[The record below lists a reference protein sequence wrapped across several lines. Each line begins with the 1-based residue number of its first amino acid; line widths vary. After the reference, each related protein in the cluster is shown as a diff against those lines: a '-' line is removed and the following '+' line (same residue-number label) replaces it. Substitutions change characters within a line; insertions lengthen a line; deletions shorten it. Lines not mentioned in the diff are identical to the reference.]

1 LRRRTAS
8 LFLGRPLTYNHPKS
22 NDKRDDMSQ
31 DHFPEELS
39 GINRFTIKA
48 MVWLNG
54 IAHIIIGLAL
64 AASVLMFTWLFW
76 QDVWQ
81 AANAH
86 NLIHGF
92 LHALGTLML
101 LWIISALI
109 TAEIRYLR
117 GNKLEVETFVEV
129 ALVVMVRRIIVMPV
143 QDASPTVTELAMW
156 VGGAL
161 LLALTFFIVRYAQ
174 NIGTNNNH

>member
-1 LRRRTAS
+1 M
-8 LFLGRPLTYNHPKS
+8 P
-22 NDKRDDMSQ
+22 Q

-48 MVWLNG
+48 MMWLNG

-81 AANAH
+81 AANAN
-86 NLIHGF
+86 NLVHGF

-101 LWIISALI
+101 LWVISALI

-117 GNKLEVETFVEV
+117 GNKLEVETFIEV

-143 QDASPTVTELAMW
+143 QDASPTITELMMW

-161 LLALTFFIVRYAQ
+161 MLALTFAIVRYAQ
-174 NIGTNNNH
+174 NIGTNSNN

>member
-1 LRRRTAS
+1 
-8 LFLGRPLTYNHPKS
+8 
-22 NDKRDDMSQ
+22 MQQ
-31 DHFPEELS
+31 DHFPEELTV
-39 GINRFTIKA
+39 INRYAIKA
-48 MVWLNG
+48 MMWLNG

-76 QDVWQ
+76 LDVVE
-81 AANAH
+81 AASAH

-101 LWIISALI
+101 LWVISALI

-117 GNKLEVETFVEV
+117 GSKLEVETFIEV
-129 ALVVMVRRIIVMPV
+129 AMVVMVRKLIVLPV
-143 QDASPTVTELAMW
+143 QDASPTLTDLMMW

-161 LLALTFFIVRYAQ
+161 MLALTFAIVRFAQ
-174 NIGTNNNH
+174 TLGNARS

>member
-1 LRRRTAS
+1 MELRDLNPGLSPAP
-8 LFLGRPLTYNHPKS
+8 PLSYNLP
-22 NDKRDDMSQ
+22 NANKRITMSQ

-39 GINRFTIKA
+39 VVNRITIQA

-76 QDVWQ
+76 QDVRE
-81 AANAH
+81 AAGAH
-86 NLIHGF
+86 NLVHGF

-117 GNKLEVETFVEV
+117 GHKLEVETFIEV

-143 QDASPTVTELAMW
+143 QDASPTIEELFMW

-161 LLALTFFIVRYAQ
+161 MLAVTFFIVRFAQ
-174 NIGTNNNH
+174 NVGNGK

>member
-1 LRRRTAS
+1 M
-8 LFLGRPLTYNHPKS
+8 P
-22 NDKRDDMSQ
+22 Q
-31 DHFPEELS
+31 EHFPQELNA
-39 GINRFTIKA
+39 INRITVKA

-54 IAHIIIGLAL
+54 IAHITIGLAL
-64 AASVLMFTWLFW
+64 AVSVLMFTWLFW
-76 QDVWQ
+76 QDVRQ

-86 NLIHGF
+86 NLVHGF

-117 GNKLEVETFVEV
+117 GSKLEVETFIEV
-129 ALVVMVRRIIVMPV
+129 AMVVMVRKIIVLPV
-143 QDASPTVTELAMW
+143 QDATPTLVDLMMW

-161 LLALTFFIVRYAQ
+161 MLALTFFIVRFAQ
-174 NIGTNNNH
+174 NVGNGTTVRNGRSNEPS

>member
-1 LRRRTAS
+1 
-8 LFLGRPLTYNHPKS
+8 
-22 NDKRDDMSQ
+22 MSQ
-31 DHFPEELS
+31 EHFPQELNA
-39 GINRFTIKA
+39 INRFTVKA

-64 AASVLMFTWLFW
+64 AVSVLMFTWLFW
-76 QDVWQ
+76 QDVVL
-81 AANAH
+81 AASAN
-86 NLIHGF
+86 NLVHGF

-117 GNKLEVETFVEV
+117 GSKLEVETFIEV
-129 ALVVMVRRIIVMPV
+129 ALVVMVRKIIVLPV
-143 QDASPTVTELAMW
+143 QDATPSLQDLMMW

-161 LLALTFFIVRYAQ
+161 LLALTFCIVRFAQ
-174 NIGTNNNH
+174 NLGNERGN

>member
-1 LRRRTAS
+1 MNNQDAS
-8 LFLGRPLTYNHPKS
+8 IMPQEHIP
-22 NDKRDDMSQ
+22 Q
-31 DHFPEELS
+31 ELNA
-39 GINRFTIKA
+39 INRITVKA

-76 QDVWQ
+76 QDVRE
-81 AANAH
+81 AAGAH
-86 NLIHGF
+86 NLVHGF

-109 TAEIRYLR
+109 TAEIRYLQ
-117 GNKLEVETFVEV
+117 GHKLEVETFVEV
-129 ALVVMVRRIIVMPV
+129 AMVVMVRKIIVLPV
-143 QDASPTVTELAMW
+143 QDNSPSVTDLMMW

-161 LLALTFFIVRYAQ
+161 LLAITFFIVRWAQ
-174 NIGTNNNH
+174 SYGDNEPAPPERNRSGQP

>member
-1 LRRRTAS
+1 MPVPRRPPDLQS
-8 LFLGRPLTYNHPKS
+8 LQINNKR
-22 NDKRDDMSQ
+22 NDMAQ
-31 DHFPEELS
+31 DHFPEELN

-81 AANAH
+81 AANAN

-109 TAEIRYLR
+109 TAEIRYLQ

-161 LLALTFFIVRYAQ
+161 ALALTYFVVRYAQ
-174 NIGTNNNH
+174 NIGAYNNK